1 MIPPKTTQDRDRM
14 EADYRAGVKSL
25 EQIGQENGV
34 TKGRVSQI
42 AKQLGWVRDLAPKIK
57 ARADAKVNAAAAK
70 AALNDRELN
79 DPAKQSSRRLAESS
93 VVEANA
99 ELQYQV
105 RLSQRKDIT
114 RARNVGMALL
124 AELELQAGPENVDL
138 LSKLGELMAKPD
150 DKGVDKLNELY
161 LKVISLPGRMK
172 TAKDMAETLK
182 TLVAL
187 EREAFGIDA
196 RSSTPENPLAALLAQ
211 LGGRSTTMPVAQ
223 DPDHA

>member
-25 EQIGQENGV
+25 EQIGQEHGV

-124 AELELQAGPENVDL
+124 SELELQAGPENVDL
-138 LSKLGELMAKPD
+138 LSKLGELMANPD
-150 DKGVDKLNELY
+150 DKGVDKLNEIY
-161 LKVISLPGRMK
+161 HKVISLPGRMK

-196 RSSTPENPLAALLAQ
+196 RASTTENPLAALLAQ